1 MEDRRIELSCLDI
14 IHEQVSYDFYNM
26 HVYMLL
32 ILTNLRRTCGSLRDS
47 AGPDECGGLL
57 LPLPIRE
64 NMT

>member
-1 MEDRRIELSCLDI
+1 MGDRRIELYCLSI
-14 IHEQVSYDFYNM
+14 IHEHVSYDFYNI

-32 ILTNLRRTCGSLRDS
+32 ILTNLGRTCGSLRDS